1 VVRSGTVAV
10 NQGRLCLALN
20 VNWLFC
26 LRVPAPTSVCCCSG
40 GGNSV
45 TAFGGRGAYAEAVIS
60 VTIGAPY
67 FLITGQGGFG
77 IGSGPDMEY
86 LSGGGGG
93 GTAILLG
100 SIPLLVAG
108 GGGGAGSDVNWGFT
122 IVRRCQ
128 RPPAPCSPFCA
139 LCSRAGSFE
148 CDVCR

>member
-1 VVRSGTVAV
+1 MPSSFAPNVNRLCCAVVRVVLTVS
-10 NQGRLCLALN
+10 R
-20 VNWLFC
+20 
-26 LRVPAPTSVCCCSG
+26 CSG

-45 TAFGGRGAYAEAVIS
+45 TAFGGRGAYVEAVIS

-93 GTAILLG
+93 GTAILSG
-100 SIPLLVAG
+100 TTPLLVAG

-122 IVRRCQ
+122 IVR
-128 RPPAPCSPFCA
+128 PP
-139 LCSRAGSFE
+139 
-148 CDVCR
+148 